1 MFSFIDKKLH
11 IIKGN
16 YNNFFEI
23 LDILIIGD
31 FHQVLLVHDSWV
43 FHSTNDGIN
52 FIGTNF

>member
-1 MFSFIDKKLH
+1 MFSFIDKRLH